1 MPGILFDKFAFA
13 IKLQFPCL
21 TFLKTFFKKIYFIN
35 FKKNY
40 TGTRTIERFIRPH
53 GTIELLENHPLEVDF
68 RPPMELAPGQ
78 NSSN

>member
-1 MPGILFDKFAFA
+1 MNLNKEA
-13 IKLQFPCL
+13 Q
-21 TFLKTFFKKIYFIN
+21 KIQHDIEI
-35 FKKNY
+35 KKNQIAQLNCLHESY
-40 TGTRTIERFIRPH
+40 LEGTRTIERFIRPH